1 MIKLEEQIRFE
12 RTSYCRSLN
21 SDSAYNRTLLEVG
34 EGKHGHV
41 PSKGKDPAWHMTP
54 LTSAKPLNGNAN

>member
-1 MIKLEEQIRFE
+1 MIKLEEQISFE
-12 RTSYCRSLN
+12 RTSYRQSLN
-21 SDSAYNRTLLEVG
+21 SDSAHNRTLLEVG
-34 EGKHGHV
+34 EGKPGHV